1 MTCALVVIA
10 KAPVAGRCKTRLTPP
25 CTPHDAALLARAALH
40 DTLDAVAAAP
50 AARRVCVLDG
60 EPGDWLPDGF
70 EVIPQR
76 GDGLDERLA
85 HAFGDV
91 GEPAL
96 LIGMDTPQVTPAL
109 LEAAAGRLDMLD
121 VDAVL
126 GAAPDGGYWALGL
139 RREDPALL
147 RGVPMSTP
155 ETCAGQRAR
164 LRAYGLR
171 VAELPPLRDVD
182 DIDDA
187 RAVARLA
194 PGRRFARALARV
206 EERLA

>member
-10 KAPVAGRCKTRLTPP
+10 KAPVAGRSKTRLTPP
-25 CTPHDAALLARAALH
+25 CTPDEAAQLARAALH
-40 DTLDAVAAAP
+40 DTLEAVAATP
-50 AARRVCVLDG
+50 ATRRICVLDG
-60 EPGDWLPDGF
+60 EPGDWLPEGF
-70 EVIPQR
+70 EVIAQR

-85 HAFGDV
+85 HAFRDV

-109 LEAAAGRLDMLD
+109 LEAAGERLDRPD

-155 ETCAGQRAR
+155 ETYAGQHAR

-171 VAELPPLRDVD
+171 VGELPVLRDVD

-187 RAVARLA
+187 HAVARLA
-194 PGRRFARALARV
+194 PDGRFARTLATIGR
-206 EERLA
+206 RLA